1 MTESVSGRKTHV
13 GPLLHCSAAN
23 GFNYSQEPV
32 LSSHISVQVDYE
44 AVSFRSLDESACVL

>member
-23 GFNYSQEPV
+23 GFNYSPV
-32 LSSHISVQVDYE
+32 TSAELTHLCSSG
-44 AVSFRSLDESACVL
+44 L